1 MVAFKK
7 VVTKKKVKLSKR
19 FKCPFC
25 ANEDVV
31 ECKMDFKAG
40 IGSLSCRLCGAA
52 YQMPIHHLHEP
63 IDVFSEWLDDC
74 EAAQGGGAAAA
85 ATNDHY
91 NDDDDD
97 DALPASSGLGR
108 KKPAA
113 SANASSLKNS
123 NNARSIDL
131 GEEDS
136 EDDED

>member
-1 MVAFKK
+1 MKMWWNAKWI
-7 VVTKKKVKLSKR
+7 SKR
-19 FKCPFC
+19 ALDRYRVGYVERRTKCLF
-25 ANEDVV
+25 
-31 ECKMDFKAG
+31 
-40 IGSLSCRLCGAA
+40 I
-52 YQMPIHHLHEP
+52 I
-63 IDVFSEWLDDC
+63 SEWLDDC